1 MECEEMDIVNMRSM
15 YKPRRAVLALLS
27 LGLLMGTVQSDAW
40 GCTLKRKGETRFAI
54 PATLTVSRDL
64 PIGSVIY
71 DSKGWIG
78 TGDAYVECM
87 ELYQHYQGTG
97 FISSPAEVNVPG
109 KSDVFAS
116 TLPGVGVRVA
126 WSDSTNTPSQMEG
139 GRMMRAVRTRT
150 AIPRDHYA
158 PAQRFWIQLIKTG
171 PIKSGTFAM
180 PQVRIYYDDEL
191 TNELIFLPVPLVVT
205 QRGCQVLNP
214 TIRMNL
220 PIANLHHFKGVGS
233 TTRAAMENVKLKCD
247 PDIKVYYQVNGIEAI
262 PSVLKNTEGAEMAR
276 GVGVQL
282 LTGEVPEP
290 LRMGVKKL
298 HQNSGASGG
307 ESKIPLTARYYQLDP
322 VIVPGQVLI
331 AATLTMY
338 YE

>member
-71 DSKGWIG
+71 DSNGWIG

-87 ELYQHYQGTG
+87 EFYQHYQGTG
-97 FISSPAEVNVPG
+97 FISSPAEVKVPG

-126 WSDSTNTPSQMEG
+126 WSITPNTPSQMEG
-139 GRMMRAVRTRT
+139 GRMMRADRTRT

-158 PAQRFWIQLIKTG
+158 PAQRFWVQLIKTG
-171 PIKSGTFAM
+171 PIQSGTFAM

-214 TIRMNL
+214 SIEVPL
-220 PIANLHHFKGVGS
+220 PIANQHHFNGVGS
-233 TTRAAMENVKLKCD
+233 SARPFVFDIKLKCD
-247 PDIKVYYQVNGIEAI
+247 PELKVSYRLDGLAEPA
-262 PSVLKNTEGAEMAR
+262 SVLKNTAGKDMAQ

-282 LTGEVPEP
+282 LKGGDGAP
-290 LRMGVKKL
+290 LQLGVKTL
-298 HQNSGASGG
+298 HQNSGSAGG
-307 ESKIPLTARYYQLDP
+307 LSKIPLIARYYQLDP
-322 VIVPGQVLI
+322 VIIPGKVLT
-331 AATLTMY
+331 AATLTMF